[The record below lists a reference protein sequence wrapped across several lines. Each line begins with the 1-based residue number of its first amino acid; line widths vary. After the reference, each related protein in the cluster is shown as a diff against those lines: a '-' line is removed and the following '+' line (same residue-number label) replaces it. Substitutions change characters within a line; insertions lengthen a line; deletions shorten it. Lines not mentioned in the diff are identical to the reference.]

1 MTTPLLSRLM
11 ASEKARFLVVGGI
24 NTVVAYGLFV
34 LFQLTVGD
42 TIGYFGSLYLSYALA
57 ILLAFVLHRRFT
69 FQVRGQRMIVLD
81 FLRFISVYAV
91 TIVINTVAL
100 PLLVEVVG
108 LHPVLAQALCVLVAM
123 AISFVGHK
131 RFSFRRS
138 ASDIT
143 AD

>member
-1 MTTPLLSRLM
+1 MVPRTLSALI
-11 ASEKARFLVVGGI
+11 ASEKARFLVVGGV

-42 TIGYFGSLYLSYALA
+42 RIGYFGSLYLSYALA
-57 ILLAFVLHRRFT
+57 ILLAFVLHRRVT
-69 FQVRGQRMIVLD
+69 FRVRGQRMIVVD
-81 FLRFISVYAV
+81 FLRFVSVYAV

-100 PLLVEVVG
+100 PLLVEVAG
-108 LHPVLAQALCVLVAM
+108 LHPVLAQALCVIVAM
-123 AISFVGHK
+123 VISFVGHK

>member
-42 TIGYFGSLYLSYALA
+42 RIGYFGSLYLSYALA

-69 FQVRGQRMIVLD
+69 FQVRGQRMIVVD

-131 RFSFRRS
+131 WFSFRRP
-138 ASDIT
+138 A
-143 AD
+143 A

>member
-1 MTTPLLSRLM
+1 MTAPLLSRLM

-69 FQVRGQRMIVLD
+69 FQVRGQRMIVVD
-81 FLRFISVYAV
+81 FLRFVSVYAV

-131 RFSFRRS
+131 WFSFRRP
-138 ASDIT
+138 A
-143 AD
+143 A

>member
-1 MTTPLLSRLM
+1 MPLPTVSSLM

-69 FQVRGQRMIVLD
+69 FQVRGQRMIVVD
-81 FLRFISVYAV
+81 FLRFVSVYAV

-131 RFSFRRS
+131 WFSFRRS
-138 ASDIT
+138 A
-143 AD
+143 A

>member
-1 MTTPLLSRLM
+1 MNSRVASALLG
-11 ASEKARFLVVGGI
+11 SEKARFLVVGGI

-42 TIGYFGSLYLSYALA
+42 RIGYFGSLYLSYALA

-69 FQVRGQRMIVLD
+69 FQVRGQRMIVVD

-108 LHPVLAQALCVLVAM
+108 LHPVVAQALCVIVAM

-131 RFSFRRS
+131 WFSFRRS
-138 ASDIT
+138 ATTVD
-143 AD
+143 

>member
-1 MTTPLLSRLM
+1 MPPPLLSRLM

-123 AISFVGHK
+123 AISFAGHK
-131 RFSFRRS
+131 WFSFRRP
-138 ASDIT
+138 A
-143 AD
+143 A

>member
-131 RFSFRRS
+131 WFSFRRP
-138 ASDIT
+138 A
-143 AD
+143 A